1 MNLSDQIQKHMLSN
15 CNSVRNAFGRDV
27 FLPGNRFFGI
37 TKHRET
43 VACKLEVICLNAGVY
58 ISRRL

>member
-27 FLPGNRFFGI
+27 FLSGNRFFDI
-37 TKHRET
+37 LKHGEIE
-43 VACKLEVICLNAGVY
+43 ACKLEIIDLNTGIY
-58 ISRRL
+58 ISWRF

>member
-15 CNSVRNAFGRDV
+15 CNSLRNAFGRDV
-27 FLPGNRFFGI
+27 FLPGNRFFDI
-37 TKHRET
+37 LKHREK

-58 ISRRL
+58 ISWRL